1 MRGGNS
7 KLGWSVMMDLSAFQL
22 LPTPLST
29 RSQPGGQRGQISGG
43 ARSDYFL
50 GQIIKFMKIPSRP
63 FNHCPALFSFA
74 AQENYQG
81 LSHSRGGGWY
91 KNYT

>member
-1 MRGGNS
+1 
-7 KLGWSVMMDLSAFQL
+7 MMDLSAFQL

-29 RSQPGGQRGQISGG
+29 SSQPGGQLGQISGG

-81 LSHSRGGGWY
+81 LSHSRGGGAGG
-91 KNYT
+91 KRITLDLNGKLV